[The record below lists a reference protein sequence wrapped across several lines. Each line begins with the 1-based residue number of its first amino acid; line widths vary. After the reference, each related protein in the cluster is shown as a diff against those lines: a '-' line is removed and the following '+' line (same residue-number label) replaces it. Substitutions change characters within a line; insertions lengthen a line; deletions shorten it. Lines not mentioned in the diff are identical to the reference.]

1 MKYISMVCPN
11 CGANLEN
18 VDSELKQCYCQY
30 CGTKIA
36 IDDGTKVTK
45 NYNYDEADIIR
56 AQTEQQIRLQEMKQQ
71 EEDLKQLKKNK
82 KMYYKILICV
92 IAVSL
97 VVDFFVWIFA
107 GEENA
112 GIGIML
118 IMAIS
123 LWGGLYGV
131 ITFESKE
138 KEVRDRAKEVEAIR
152 NGYVKFPTRV
162 FPCNEQQYFEVENA
176 IRAAGF
182 VNVTSINMHDL
193 TLGILQKPSL
203 VESISVNGDK
213 INSGGEM
220 YPINTPIVITYHGK

>member
-1 MKYISMVCPN
+1 MVCPN

-18 VDSELKQCYCQY
+18 IDSELKQCYCQY

-97 VVDFFVWIFA
+97 VVDFLVWIFA
-107 GEENA
+107 GNDTA
-112 GIGIML
+112 GTGLALILLIAIIG
-118 IMAIS
+118 
-123 LWGGLYGV
+123 
-131 ITFESKE
+131 FEAPNLSDKE
-138 KEVRDRAKEVEAIR
+138 KEIRDRAKEVEAIR
-152 NGYVKFPTRV
+152 NGYIKFPSRV

>member
-56 AQTEQQIRLQEMKQQ
+56 AQTEQQIKLQEMEEQR
-71 EEDLKQLKKNK
+71 EDLNRLEKNK
-82 KMYYKILICV
+82 KKYYKILLPFIIV
-92 IAVSL
+92 GIIADL
-97 VVDFFVWIFA
+97 LIWIFA
-107 GEENA
+107 DIMY
-112 GIGIML
+112 GILASEALFIIIVLAL
-118 IMAIS
+118 ICPNFS
-123 LWGGLYGV
+123 K
-131 ITFESKE
+131 KE
-138 KEVRDRAKEVEAIR
+138 KEIRDRTKEVEAIR
-152 NGYVKFPTRV
+152 NGYIKFPTRV

>member
-18 VDSELKQCYCQY
+18 IDSELKQCYCQY

-107 GEENA
+107 GNDTA
-112 GIGIML
+112 GTGLALILLIAIIG
-118 IMAIS
+118 
-123 LWGGLYGV
+123 
-131 ITFESKE
+131 FEAPNLSDKE
-138 KEVRDRAKEVEAIR
+138 KEIRDRAKEVEAIR
-152 NGYVKFPTRV
+152 NGYIKFPTRV

-182 VNVTSINMHDL
+182 ANVTSINMHDL